1 MGIVLSGAAQQKP
14 FMSPEELVEKLL
26 NKGVTFNYDYTQA
39 RAIEYL
45 KKNNNY
51 YELSSYRKNF
61 TKGDDGKYIDLD
73 FSCLVDLGIIDM
85 LFRYQVMRMALDI
98 EHFEKVKL
106 LTFLKAK
113 NDDGYAILE
122 SYKSR
127 LVTESNITPALPNK
141 LIELEREIDQNKSSI
156 YCRDMITHV
165 LPGQQMPVWVFLE
178 VITFGRFRSFFE
190 FCANKAND
198 TPLIDE
204 SYRLKMVKSIRNA
217 AGHSNCILNDLR
229 LATSAESNLTHDL
242 NRAVLRK
249 TKLFLAN
256 GSNISHSHEPDAIQ
270 NDRLKEIITLF
281 FVHSRNLPSDA
292 MRQHYKDELLIFV
305 ARMNRHLDDYYKD
318 NACIQNAFGLIKK
331 LVENWY

>member
-51 YELSSYRKNF
+51 YKLSSYRKNF

-141 LIELEREIDQNKSSI
+141 LIELKREIDQNKSSI

-242 NRAVLRK
+242 NRAV
-249 TKLFLAN
+249 
-256 GSNISHSHEPDAIQ
+256 
-270 NDRLKEIITLF
+270 
-281 FVHSRNLPSDA
+281 
-292 MRQHYKDELLIFV
+292 
-305 ARMNRHLDDYYKD
+305 
-318 NACIQNAFGLIKK
+318 
-331 LVENWY
+331 

>member
-1 MGIVLSGAAQQKP
+1 MVSH
-14 FMSPEELVEKLL
+14 
-26 NKGVTFNYDYTQA
+26 
-39 RAIEYL
+39 L
-45 KKNNNY
+45 K
-51 YELSSYRKNF
+51 S
-61 TKGDDGKYIDLD
+61 
-73 FSCLVDLGIIDM
+73 
-85 LFRYQVMRMALDI
+85 
-98 EHFEKVKL
+98 
-106 LTFLKAK
+106 
-113 NDDGYAILE
+113 
-122 SYKSR
+122 
-127 LVTESNITPALPNK
+127 
-141 LIELEREIDQNKSSI
+141 
-156 YCRDMITHV
+156 
-165 LPGQQMPVWVFLE
+165 
-178 VITFGRFRSFFE
+178 RSFFE

-249 TKLFLAN
+249 TKPFLAN

>member
-1 MGIVLSGAAQQKP
+1 
-14 FMSPEELVEKLL
+14 
-26 NKGVTFNYDYTQA
+26 
-39 RAIEYL
+39 
-45 KKNNNY
+45 
-51 YELSSYRKNF
+51 
-61 TKGDDGKYIDLD
+61 
-73 FSCLVDLGIIDM
+73 M

-141 LIELEREIDQNKSSI
+141 LIELKREIDQNKSSI

-165 LPGQQMPVWVFLE
+165 LQGSKCPCGYFLRLLHLDAL
-178 VITFGRFRSFFE
+178 GLFFE

-249 TKLFLAN
+249 TKPFFLQM
-256 GSNISHSHEPDAIQ
+256 D
-270 NDRLKEIITLF
+270 
-281 FVHSRNLPSDA
+281 
-292 MRQHYKDELLIFV
+292 LIFPT
-305 ARMNRHLDDYYKD
+305 AMNRMPSKMIALRKS
-318 NACIQNAFGLIKK
+318 
-331 LVENWY
+331 

>member
-1 MGIVLSGAAQQKP
+1 
-14 FMSPEELVEKLL
+14 
-26 NKGVTFNYDYTQA
+26 
-39 RAIEYL
+39 
-45 KKNNNY
+45 
-51 YELSSYRKNF
+51 
-61 TKGDDGKYIDLD
+61 
-73 FSCLVDLGIIDM
+73 
-85 LFRYQVMRMALDI
+85 MALDI

-190 FCANKAND
+190 FCANKDND